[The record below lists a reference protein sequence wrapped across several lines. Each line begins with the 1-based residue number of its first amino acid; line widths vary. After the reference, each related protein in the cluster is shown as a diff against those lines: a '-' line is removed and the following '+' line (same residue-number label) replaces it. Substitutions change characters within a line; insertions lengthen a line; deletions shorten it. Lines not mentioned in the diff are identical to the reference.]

1 MQVILSHEH
10 ADFDALAS
18 LLGAHKLF
26 PDALPVLPRSL
37 NRNLRDFLVLY
48 GGRLPFRDAA
58 SLPREPVERAIFVDS
73 QTAQFVR
80 GMRPETPVRIID
92 HHARERELPA
102 HYRYEGEPLAATTS
116 LLVERLARCE
126 PALAL
131 EALEA
136 TLLLLGIYE
145 DSGRLSYVGTT
156 ARDLRA
162 AAWLLEQG
170 ARLELVDE
178 FLRHPLSP
186 AQSRLFDRLRAKAE
200 ALQVH
205 DQPIVLACASADAGE
220 PIEEISALA
229 QPLLDLWQPAGLLI
243 LVDLGGHLQ
252 LVARSRSDRVDVGG
266 LAERLGGGGHRRA
279 AAAVARHGDL
289 AGFRAALLAALPDFV
304 QPPIRVA
311 DLMRPDPETLS
322 PELSIAEAEAR
333 MRALGHAGYP
343 VVEAGRL
350 LGLITRDDVDRAI
363 RHDRHKQPL
372 REAMRPGPVS
382 VHPEDPLRR
391 LRATMLTSGW
401 GQIPVVDASGALVG
415 IVTRSD
421 LLRLW
426 NQEDG
431 P

>member
-48 GGRLPFRDAA
+48 GGQLPFRDAA

-205 DQPIVLACASADAGE
+205 DQPIVLACASADACE

-266 LAERLGGGGHRRA
+266 LAERLGGGGRGPPRRPGRLPGGA
-279 AAAVARHGDL
+279 AGGAAGLRPAADPRGRSDAPGPRDAVARAEHRRGRDAHAGAGARRL
-289 AGFRAALLAALPDFV
+289 SGGRGRSAAGFD
-304 QPPIRVA
+304 
-311 DLMRPDPETLS
+311 
-322 PELSIAEAEAR
+322 
-333 MRALGHAGYP
+333 
-343 VVEAGRL
+343 
-350 LGLITRDDVDRAI
+350 
-363 RHDRHKQPL
+363 
-372 REAMRPGPVS
+372 
-382 VHPEDPLRR
+382 HP
-391 LRATMLTSGW
+391 
-401 GQIPVVDASGALVG
+401 
-415 IVTRSD
+415 
-421 LLRLW
+421 
-426 NQEDG
+426 
-431 P
+431 